1 LPDVPPLLPIPPLPL
16 LPIPPLPLL
25 PIPPLPLLPIPPLP
39 LLPIPPLPLLPI
51 PLLPRVLLS
60 LPDLSVLLRV
70 LPDFV
75 LPEPLPLPDMSD
87 PLAPV
92 ELLPE

>member
-1 LPDVPPLLPIPPLPL
+1 VP
-16 LPIPPLPLL
+16 
-25 PIPPLPLLPIPPLP
+25 P

-51 PLLPRVLLS
+51 PLLPIPLLPRVLLLS
-60 LPDLSVLLRV
+60 LPDLSVLLRA

-75 LPEPLPLPDMSD
+75 LPEPLSLPDVSD

-92 ELLPE
+92 ELPE

>member
-16 LPIPPLPLL
+16 PPIPPLPL
-25 PIPPLPLLPIPPLP
+25 P
-39 LLPIPPLPLLPI
+39 PI
-51 PLLPRVLLS
+51 PLLPLPPFPLLPLPPFPLLPRVLLLS

-75 LPEPLPLPDMSD
+75 LPEALSLPDMSD